1 MKKVLT
7 GTTKK
12 RQYIYKPTI
21 IMALKDAFGNERLA
35 NRHFVS
41 DIYTER
47 IYFDRKKD
55 EMCVPQHK
63 RMIFYV

>member
-1 MKKVLT
+1 
-7 GTTKK
+7 
-12 RQYIYKPTI
+12 
-21 IMALKDAFGNERLA
+21 MALKDAFGNERLA
-35 NRHFVS
+35 NRHIVF

-47 IYFDRKKD
+47 IYFDRKND